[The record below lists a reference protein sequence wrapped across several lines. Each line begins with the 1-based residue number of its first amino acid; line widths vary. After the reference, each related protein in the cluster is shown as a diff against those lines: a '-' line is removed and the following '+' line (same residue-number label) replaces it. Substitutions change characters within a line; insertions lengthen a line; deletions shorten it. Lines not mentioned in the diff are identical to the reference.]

1 MVLKNIWKI
10 TLLLFQG
17 RCQYVQSRIDE
28 RIFEALKKTDQA
40 SGKLASEVRK
50 KNNPKLENVSFSKN
64 SSSGG

>member
-50 KNNPKLENVSFSKN
+50 KNNPKLENVSFSKKQ
-64 SSSGG
+64 